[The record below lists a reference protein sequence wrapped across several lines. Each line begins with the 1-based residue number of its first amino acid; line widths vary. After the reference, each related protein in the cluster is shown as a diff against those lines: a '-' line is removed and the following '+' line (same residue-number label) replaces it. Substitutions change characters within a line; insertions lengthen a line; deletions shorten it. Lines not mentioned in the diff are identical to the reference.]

1 MEIEKEWGITEIF
14 LFFLSFSLL
23 CYFNLIEKRVV
34 DVVNEINRM
43 NKSKAAV
50 EEEVRKER
58 GLLLI
63 NYMDFD

>member
-1 MEIEKEWGITEIF
+1 MEIEKEWGIAEIF

-50 EEEVRKER
+50 EEVRKER